1 MPAHVFV
8 ELSTDHGQTV
18 DRECVGSLPE
28 ALELM
33 GAVVAGEHCTPGV
46 LASVFDL
53 GSCRTVARFGSR
65 ESYNTAKP
73 PHPMIP
79 VLNVAAANGRRIW
92 VG

>member
-53 GSCRTVARFGSR
+53 GSCRTVARSHGSG
-65 ESYNTAKP
+65 
-73 PHPMIP
+73 
-79 VLNVAAANGRRIW
+79 AARATTRPSRRIR
-92 VG
+92 